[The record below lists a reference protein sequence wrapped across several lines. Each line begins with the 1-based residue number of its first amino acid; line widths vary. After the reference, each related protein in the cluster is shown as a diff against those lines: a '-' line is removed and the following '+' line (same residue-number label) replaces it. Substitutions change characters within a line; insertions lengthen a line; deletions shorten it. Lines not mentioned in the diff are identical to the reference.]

1 MKRTYQ
7 SEQLMVCHEEAKALH
22 DIGAI
27 TDARMREFDEM
38 CLAPAPTPKVPGGQR
53 RPAPAYT
60 APQKA
65 AGR

>member
-1 MKRTYQ
+1 MKRKYQ

-38 CLAPAPTPKVPGGQR
+38 CLTPEPTPKVPIAQQR
-53 RPAPAYT
+53 SASAYT
-60 APQKA
+60 ASRKA
-65 AGR
+65 